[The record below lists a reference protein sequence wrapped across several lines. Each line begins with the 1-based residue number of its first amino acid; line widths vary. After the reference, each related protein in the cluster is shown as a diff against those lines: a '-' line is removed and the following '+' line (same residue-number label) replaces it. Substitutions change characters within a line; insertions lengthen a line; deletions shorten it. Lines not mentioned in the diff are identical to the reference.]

1 MQPVFP
7 ILVSS
12 GRSGLTL
19 LRLIFDSHPELA
31 VAHEPRFLVPMA
43 RKHRRYELDAEL
55 DVERFVEDLWA
66 FDNFRRLGLAR
77 QDIRAVLDND
87 GPTDFADATRR
98 VFALFAESQGKRL
111 YANKSPLSISYLEQ
125 LARLF
130 PEARF
135 VHLVRDGRDVALA
148 YLERDKGPS
157 SVVEGAFHWRLR
169 VSRGRRAG
177 ERLGPGRYQEYSYEA
192 LIDDPEETVGAIC
205 RFLELDYHHQML
217 DYGETAATFLAAAKH
232 PEDHQHLTMA
242 PTKGL
247 IDWRRS
253 MSNRELALFEAIAGD
268 LLEEL
273 GYKRASDREASWLVV
288 SWEWMRWQARRIA
301 WRISW
306 KLSRR

>member
-12 GRSGLTL
+12 GRTGLTL

-31 VAHEPRFLVPMA
+31 VAHEPRFLAPMA
-43 RKHRRYELDAEL
+43 RKHRRYERDGEVE
-55 DVERFVEDLWA
+55 VERFVEDLYRFA
-66 FDNFRRLGLAR
+66 NFRRLGLPR
-77 QDIRAVLDND
+77 QDVRAALDAD
-87 GPTDFADATRR
+87 VPTDFADAARR
-98 VFALFAESQGKRL
+98 VFGLFAESQGKRL
-111 YANKSPLSISYLEQ
+111 YANKSPVSISYLEP

-148 YLERDKGPS
+148 YLERNKGPS
-157 SVVEGAFHWRLR
+157 SVAEGAFHWRLR

-177 ERLGPGRYQEYSYEA
+177 ERLGPDRYQEYSYEA
-192 LIDDPEETVGAIC
+192 LIDDPEGTVRDVC
-205 RFLELDYHHQML
+205 RFLKLDYHHQML
-217 DYGETAATFLAAAKH
+217 DYGDTAVRFLAVAKH
-232 PEDHQHLTMA
+232 PEDHQHLAMA

-253 MSNRELALFEAIAGD
+253 MSAHDLALFEAIGGD

-273 GYKRASDREASWLVV
+273 GYECAADREVSSLVV
-288 SWEWMRWQARRIA
+288 WWEWIRWRARRIA
-301 WRISW
+301 WRIKW
-306 KLSRR
+306 KLGRR